1 MEWKPIFGIDIET
14 FNTMWLSL
22 LVVIMVIGVMTWA
35 LVRMMQLMNHRDA
48 DGSKQNR
55 ITL

>member
-1 MEWKPIFGIDIET
+1 MFGIDIET
-14 FNTMWLSL
+14 FNTMWPNL
-22 LVVIMVIGVMTWA
+22 LVVIMMIGVMTWA
-35 LVRMMQLMNHRDA
+35 LVKVMQLMNYRDA

>member
-14 FNTMWLSL
+14 FNTMWPSL
-22 LVVIMVIGVMTWA
+22 LVVIMMVGEMTWA
-35 LVRMMQLMNHRDA
+35 LVRVMQLMAHRDA

>member
-1 MEWKPIFGIDIET
+1 MEWKPMFGIDIET
-14 FNTMWLSL
+14 FNTMWPNL
-22 LVVIMVIGVMTWA
+22 LVVIMMIGVMTWA
-35 LVRMMQLMNHRDA
+35 LVKVMQLMNHSDA

>member
-1 MEWKPIFGIDIET
+1 MFGIDIET
-14 FNTMWLSL
+14 FNTMWPSL
-22 LVVIMVIGVMTWA
+22 LVVIMMVGEMTWA
-35 LVRMMQLMNHRDA
+35 LVRVMQLMAHRDA

>member
-1 MEWKPIFGIDIET
+1 MFGIDIET
-14 FNTMWLSL
+14 FNTLWPSL
-22 LVVIMVIGVMTWA
+22 LVVIMMIGVMTWA
-35 LVRMMQLMNHRDA
+35 LVKAVQLMNHGDA

>member
-1 MEWKPIFGIDIET
+1 MFGIDIET
-14 FNTMWLSL
+14 FNTLWPSL
-22 LVVIMVIGVMTWA
+22 LVVIMMIGVMTWA
-35 LVRMMQLMNHRDA
+35 LVKVMQLMNHGDA